1 LTNVTYIGQVRYRNE
16 IHPGEQP
23 ALIESKTWQEV
34 QALLVHNGP
43 GSPGTERTPSE
54 ALLQGL
60 LFCRPCGCAMT
71 PAQVSRGNRRYRYY
85 TCSAAQ
91 RKGWHTCPSKSLPA
105 GAVERYVL
113 EQLASRMP
121 GGRGQVQPPATEGL
135 SEQRRRLRDCVARID
150 YDGTTGEMAITV
162 NAPSSSRKESA

>member
-1 LTNVTYIGQVRYRNE
+1 MFPLESNANVAELAQ
-16 IHPGEQP
+16 
-23 ALIESKTWQEV
+23 
-34 QALLVHNGP
+34 NGP
-43 GSPGTERTPSE
+43 VRTGTERPPSE

-60 LFCRPCGCAMT
+60 LYCRPCGCAMT

-91 RKGWHTCPSKSLPA
+91 RKGWHTCPTKSLPA

-121 GGRGQVQPPATEGL
+121 GGRGQVQP
-135 SEQRRRLRDCVARID
+135 
-150 YDGTTGEMAITV
+150 
-162 NAPSSSRKESA
+162 NA